1 MYVEAIASAR
11 TGCVGAGKRRVAVA
25 HVDDARQISADQR
38 LERRA
43 RLGKIA
49 WQFAIEHLLRIV
61 DRGNNAVAMK
71 QAAFAS
77 RLDHDIGDEPG
88 EKDVVGSDGEQ
99 HQIEAAVGLMAAGRR
114 QELRQ
119 LGDLGANRPRTGG
132 AGARA
137 RAFARPLVVEEPGI
151 DGGARA
157 AERNERD
164 GEMRILDG
172 ERERGAHLITIE
184 RAVAGTTEP
193 ARALLRPVAGPRV
206 LIRHRGAGF
215 ITAEAGASWPVI
227 FTATETLEAK
237 PLV

>member
-11 TGCVGAGKRRVAVA
+11 AGRVGAGKRGVTVA

-38 LERRA
+38 LERGA
-43 RLGKIA
+43 RLGEIA
-49 WQFAIEHLLRIV
+49 WQFAIEHLLRIF

-71 QAAFAS
+71 QIAFGS

-88 EKDVVGSDGEQ
+88 EEDVVGADGEQ
-99 HQIEAAVGLMAAGRR
+99 HQIEAAVGLTAAGRR

-119 LGDLGANRPRTGG
+119 LGDLAANRPRTDG

-137 RAFARPLVVEEPGI
+137 WAFARALVVEEAGI

-157 AERNERD
+157 AERNERH

-172 ERERGAHLITIE
+172 ERERGAHLLTVE
-184 RAVAGTTEP
+184 RAVAGTAEP
-193 ARALLRPVAGPRV
+193 ARALLRPLAGPRV

-215 ITAEAGASWPVI
+215 TTAEAGASRPVI
-227 FTATETLEAK
+227 FTAAETLEAK
-237 PLV
+237 ALV